1 MTDIAVIEGHCM
13 SLDSVFV
20 FYQSMLKVLMEMERN
35 GIIKEDDLRILKD
48 ILKEFRADL
57 KKRIDIYEEKTKGKL
72 FNQLFKSRTV
82 L

>member
-1 MTDIAVIEGHCM
+1 
-13 SLDSVFV
+13 
-20 FYQSMLKVLMEMERN
+20 MLNVLVEMERN

-48 ILKEFRADL
+48 ILKGFRADL

>member
-1 MTDIAVIEGHCM
+1 
-13 SLDSVFV
+13 
-20 FYQSMLKVLMEMERN
+20 MERN

>member
-1 MTDIAVIEGHCM
+1 MVIEGHCM

-20 FYQSMLKVLMEMERN
+20 FHQSMLKVLMEMERN